1 MKRVVAAAVLLAA
14 LGVLLVGGTSTAT
27 AGPTATITFQV
38 SFDGRQCLLT
48 ITSSKEISNVT
59 VNGRKTE
66 LSSGTT
72 TLVLNVQPGDVI
84 TVKAG
89 TTTAT
94 FTVPAD
100 ACGVRN
106 GDH

>member
-1 MKRVVAAAVLLAA
+1 MKRVLFVVALLAA

-27 AGPTATITFQV
+27 AGSTATITFQL
-38 SFDGRQCLLT
+38 SSDGHDCTLT
-48 ITSSKEISNVT
+48 IRSSKEISNFT
-59 VNGRKTE
+59 HNGAKTE
-66 LSSGTT
+66 LSGGTT

-94 FTVPAD
+94 FTVPLD
-100 ACGVRN
+100 ACG
-106 GDH
+106 GDGH

>member
-1 MKRVVAAAVLLAA
+1 MKRALVMAVLLAA

-27 AGPTATITFQV
+27 AGPTATITFQ
-38 SFDGRQCLLT
+38 FDDRLCQLT
-48 ITSSKEISNVT
+48 IRSSKGISNFS
-59 VNGRKTE
+59 VNGRVTE
-66 LSSGTT
+66 LTDETT
-72 TLVLNVQPGDVI
+72 TLVLSVQPGDVI

-94 FTVPAD
+94 FTVPLD
-100 ACGVRN
+100 APCGVRN